1 MIASKWRT
9 VAALE
14 TLLHFEP
21 SPMNGLLPVGRLCR
35 NNYPIMLVVFL
46 RGLAQAFLPVFRYGF
61 LRAEA
66 QTGMS
71 VPRRAAC
78 GLEVTV
84 GRGWNE
90 RMIYPVRWLLLVG
103 VLLTSLRADMTGDV
117 VRVHVEAS
125 GGREAVNA
133 LKAIKATG
141 VTRNASGGEL
151 RFILWAARPNRIR
164 TEVTAGE
171 RVVAQGWDGIGE
183 PWTADSKT
191 RKIGLLKGVA
201 AEEYKADAQFDD
213 PLLAGPE
220 QRVSIEFEG
229 EVEVDGR
236 QLIKLIAMQNL
247 TSMSFV
253 YVDPVSFLVVKR
265 DSIRRREGETV
276 VVVRTDY
283 SDFKPVAG
291 VMLPHRMVVSV
302 DGKRLN
308 ETVIETIA
316 PNPKMPAN
324 IFTVQLGDK

>member
-1 MIASKWRT
+1 
-9 VAALE
+9 
-14 TLLHFEP
+14 
-21 SPMNGLLPVGRLCR
+21 
-35 NNYPIMLVVFL
+35 
-46 RGLAQAFLPVFRYGF
+46 
-61 LRAEA
+61 
-66 QTGMS
+66 
-71 VPRRAAC
+71 
-78 GLEVTV
+78 
-84 GRGWNE
+84 
-90 RMIYPVRWLLLVG
+90 MIYPVRWLLLVG
-103 VLLTSLRADMTGDV
+103 VLLTPLRADMTGDL

-141 VTRNASGGEL
+141 VTRNEGGGEL

-164 TEVTAGE
+164 TEVTSGG

-191 RKIGLLKGVA
+191 RKIGLLRGMA
-201 AEEYKADAQFDD
+201 AEEFKADAQFDD

-220 QRVSIEFEG
+220 QRVSLEFEG

-265 DSIRRREGETV
+265 DSVRRREGETV

-302 DGKRLN
+302 DGKRIN

-324 IFTVQLGDK
+324 IFSVQLGDK

>member
-1 MIASKWRT
+1 MGSYLSDGCA
-9 VAALE
+9 E
-14 TLLHFEP
+14 
-21 SPMNGLLPVGRLCR
+21 

-46 RGLAQAFLPVFRYGF
+46 RGVAQVFLPVFRYGF
-61 LRAEA
+61 LRADA
-66 QTGMS
+66 QAGMS

-78 GLEVTV
+78 GLEVMV
-84 GRGWNE
+84 GRGWNG

-103 VLLTSLRADMTGDV
+103 VLLTPLRADTTGDV

-125 GGREAVNA
+125 GGRKAVNA

-151 RFILWAARPNRIR
+151 RFILWAERPNRIR
-164 TEVTAGE
+164 TEVTAGG

-201 AEEYKADAQFDD
+201 AEEFKADAQFDD

-236 QLIKLIAMQNL
+236 QLIKLIAM
-247 TSMSFV
+247 
-253 YVDPVSFLVVKR
+253 
-265 DSIRRREGETV
+265 
-276 VVVRTDY
+276 
-283 SDFKPVAG
+283 
-291 VMLPHRMVVSV
+291 
-302 DGKRLN
+302 
-308 ETVIETIA
+308 
-316 PNPKMPAN
+316 
-324 IFTVQLGDK
+324 